1 MLQWQHHVWKIAMN
15 WKKTWKKHGK
25 NKPVWFC
32 FAKGSRFHRSHEL
45 NKIKLVFSGPRLK
58 TWGTQCAMM
67 WIRAPRNVKPAISM
81 WKWIGSW
88 DGNPGSKTTRITTAW
103 LMDTWTVLDDYSE
116 TGKKIIKNQVTSVGI
131 HWRAEPICLRA
142 AAELARRDR
151 GSLIH
156 SRASL
161 IRWRGLTRHVATLR
175 ES

>member
-1 MLQWQHHVWKIAMN
+1 MEKTSRCDFALPKGVGSIGVMN
-15 WKKTWKKHGK
+15 ST
-25 NKPVWFC
+25 
-32 FAKGSRFHRSHEL
+32 RS
-45 NKIKLVFSGPRLK
+45 NSFFPRLK

-161 IRWRGLTRHVATLR
+161 IRWRGMWLL
-175 ES
+175 